1 MPRYEGLK
9 VWRFGDGRFGSQ
21 DITTPSI
28 KSLNHPL
35 SSTFLHFNPL
45 IKISVSNNLSN
56 KPHQIAF
63 KSLYSLF
70 QRVSNHLPGSILS
83 IPNLRIWCVGPM
95 VKPYFLAYKA
105 IWISGYLGYK
115 VCYYIGDITTFFT
128 FPPKF
133 GMIN

>member
-1 MPRYEGLK
+1 MSRYEGLK
-9 VWRFGDGRFGSQ
+9 VWRFGDRRFGSQ

-63 KSLYSLF
+63 KSLYSLLAT
-70 QRVSNHLPGSILS
+70 VSNHHPGSILCIFS
-83 IPNLRIWCVGPM
+83 LSNQIVAHM
-95 VKPYFLAYKA
+95 VKPYFLAY
-105 IWISGYLGYK
+105 
-115 VCYYIGDITTFFT
+115 GDIWNTWFVITLGIT
-128 FPPKF
+128 MLLYIPAEL
-133 GMIN
+133 